1 MNLLKQSLFSPLK
14 FRGTDDQFLFWACS
28 HFNHNPNWDVP
39 IYKQRGY
46 NSADEC
52 RDGLILNWN
61 KKSDHNTIGFLLG
74 DIMFGMGGA
83 DTFIKL
89 LDRLNFKELYIC
101 SGNHCAG
108 FNAAID
114 LTDEHGRY
122 YFNSEKFVQFLPNY
136 FEAFVNGQAI
146 VMSHYPILSFNGQA
160 KSAFHIFG
168 HVHGNL
174 IKSEIGKMYLNS
186 GVRAYEVSVENNPSP
201 ISFGEL
207 RKIMRDKSGA
217 SFDHHSAESANPF
230 G

>member
-1 MNLLKQSLFSPLK
+1 MNLIKQSLFSPLK
-14 FRGTDDQFLFWACS
+14 FKGTDDQFLFWACS
-28 HFNHNPNWDVP
+28 HFNHNPNWDEP

-61 KKSDHNTIGFLLG
+61 KKSSHETIGFILG

-83 DTFIKL
+83 ETFIKL
-89 LDRLNFKELYIC
+89 LDRLNFKELCIC

-114 LTDEHGRY
+114 LTDENGRY

-136 FEAFVNGQAI
+136 FEAFVNGQAV
-146 VMSHYPILSFNGQA
+146 VMSHYALASWNGQA
-160 KSAFHIFG
+160 KGSYMLHG
-168 HVHGNL
+168 HCHGNL
-174 IKSEIGKMYLNS
+174 IKSELGKILYTTRIL
-186 GVRAYEVSVENNPSP
+186 EVSVENCPSP
-201 ISFGEL
+201 LTFGEI
-207 RKIMRDKSGA
+207 RKLMRDKEIKA
-217 SFDHHSAESANPF
+217 FDHHTAATQNPF